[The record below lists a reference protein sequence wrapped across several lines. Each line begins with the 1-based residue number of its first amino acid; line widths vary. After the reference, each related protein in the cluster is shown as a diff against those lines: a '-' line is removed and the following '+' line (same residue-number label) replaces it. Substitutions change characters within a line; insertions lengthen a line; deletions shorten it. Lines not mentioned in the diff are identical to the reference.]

1 MAARVARVAAASRA
15 RAKEESSLAAA
26 DGESPRASADKVQE
40 CEGVEAR
47 GLEAVLV
54 RLHNRQREALQ
65 ARVMDVEGHGQA
77 HRAEER
83 ERRRPREHPQRERD
97 RAHELGRSCCVCPQ
111 QRLGQEGQVLGDHE
125 LGEAL
130 RVLQLVEAV
139 VEHEHG
145 DTHPQEEH
153 AQLGRHV

>member
-15 RAKEESSLAAA
+15 RRRESSLAAA

-97 RAHELGRSCCVCPQ
+97 CGRGIDRGGRRERCQRERARN
-111 QRLGQEGQVLGDHE
+111 
-125 LGEAL
+125 
-130 RVLQLVEAV
+130 
-139 VEHEHG
+139 
-145 DTHPQEEH
+145 
-153 AQLGRHV
+153 